1 MKPVLNP
8 DIMTM
13 CLIKVLLTSHCALFP
28 LTQQIEIVRIVFTV
42 KVVVLMGFVSS
53 ATVCRSTEDLTV
65 NSQPS

>member
-28 LTQQIEIVRIVFTV
+28 LTHQQIELVRIVFTV
-42 KVVVLMGFVSS
+42 KVVVQMGFVSS
-53 ATVCRSTEDLTV
+53 AVCRSTEDLTV
-65 NSQPS
+65 NSQPN